1 MGNRM
6 QAGTWQS
13 GYCTNVHAGADLAT
27 ARKNLETYAFQVR
40 DLLGNSQPLPVG
52 LWLAEPAAR
61 SLAESDEASR
71 LRDWLAEN
79 RLVPFTF
86 NGFPQGDFHQPRVK
100 HLVYLP
106 TWTDPRRR
114 DYTLL
119 LIDHLH
125 QLLPQDL
132 QGSISTLPLGWG
144 EPAWTAEQFETA
156 AKHLESIAERLHRLE
171 QETGRYITLAIE
183 PEPGCALDTSEDM
196 AFFFDRYLSHPQSR
210 DRNRRYLSVCHD
222 VCHAAVMFET
232 QQEFFDRLLRH
243 DLKIGKIQVSAAI
256 EISWSE
262 LNEEE
267 RRQGLI
273 QLRQFAEDRYL
284 HQTGVRNSEGRF
296 ELWEDLPQRLQ
307 GCGATMD
314 SISDSFVNS
323 LAQEKWRV
331 HFHVPICESQFGYL
345 RSTQPEILECLAT
358 LRRPGYESLFPTGHL
373 EVETYAWTVIPEQLR
388 KNNLAV
394 SIADELRWLRNQ
406 IA

>member
-1 MGNRM
+1 M
-6 QAGTWQS
+6 
-13 GYCTNVHAGADLAT
+13 
-27 ARKNLETYAFQVR
+27 
-40 DLLGNSQPLPVG
+40 
-52 LWLAEPAAR
+52 
-61 SLAESDEASR
+61 
-71 LRDWLAEN
+71 
-79 RLVPFTF
+79 
-86 NGFPQGDFHQPRVK
+86 
-100 HLVYLP
+100 
-106 TWTDPRRR
+106 
-114 DYTLL
+114 
-119 LIDHLH
+119 
-125 QLLPQDL
+125 
-132 QGSISTLPLGWG
+132 
-144 EPAWTAEQFETA
+144 
-156 AKHLESIAERLHRLE
+156 
-171 QETGRYITLAIE
+171 
-183 PEPGCALDTSEDM
+183 
-196 AFFFDRYLSHPQSR
+196 
-210 DRNRRYLSVCHD
+210 
-222 VCHAAVMFET
+222 
-232 QQEFFDRLLRH
+232 LRH